1 VHVFLTG
8 ATGLIGR
15 ALAARL
21 LVDGHAV
28 TGLTRHQAGAA
39 LPPGVAPCEG
49 DPARPGRWQEA
60 LARCDACVHLA
71 GEPVAAGRWTAARK
85 ARIESSRVDSTRLVA
100 EVLAAGGPSIL
111 IAGSAT
117 GYYGSRGDEPL
128 DESAAP
134 GTGFLAGVARRWEAA
149 AAPAAR
155 RARVVNVRTGLVLA
169 KQGGALPR
177 LVLPFRLF
185 AGGPLGD
192 GTAWQPWIHL
202 DDEVGLLRLA
212 LLDGRASGPLNAV
225 APEPATSR
233 DLARAIGA
241 ALGRPALLPTPAFA
255 LRLALGE
262 LAEAVL
268 SSERVVPGQALAL
281 GYAFR
286 HPALAP
292 ALRAL
297 LG

>member
-1 VHVFLTG
+1 MHVFLTG

-21 LVDGHAV
+21 LADGHAV
-28 TGLTRHQAGAA
+28 TGLTRRRAGAA
-39 LPPGVAPCEG
+39 LPAGVAPFEG
-49 DPARPGRWQEA
+49 DPARPGRWQEV

-100 EVLAAGGPSIL
+100 EVIAAGGPSIL
-111 IAGSAT
+111 VAGSAT

-134 GTGFLAGVARRWEAA
+134 GAGFLAGVTRRWEAA

-169 KQGGALPR
+169 REGGALPR

-192 GTAWQPWIHL
+192 GGAWQPWIHL
-202 DDEVGLLRLA
+202 EDEVGLLRMA
-212 LLDGRASGPLNAV
+212 LLDGRASGPLNAA

-241 ALGRPALLPTPAFA
+241 ALRRPAFVPAPAFA

-268 SSERVVPGQALAL
+268 SSEKVVPRKALDL

-286 HPALAP
+286 FPSLAP

-297 LG
+297 L